1 MKDDPYA
8 KSLADRKYRQKIRP
22 SNRQKRQQRRDKAAI
37 QDAFFI
43 MELEGDVGNRRDKP
57 QRKSRRSPR

>member
-8 KSLADRKYRQKIRP
+8 KSLADRKYRQRIRP

-43 MELEGDVGNRRDKP
+43 MELEGDEGNGRDKP